1 MTGPANSDCVI
12 SERGG
17 IVENTHRVHAAV
29 VDPDGTLL
37 YSVGDPSRITLIR
50 SAAKPAQ
57 ALAILETGCFE
68 KYGFDDADLALVCAS
83 HSSEER
89 HIKRAQAMLKTI
101 GATEADLCCG
111 GHHALSDAV
120 NRAWIKNDFEPTAIC
135 NNCSGK
141 HAGMIAGA
149 LTIRANK
156 AGYELPDHPTQV
168 RVKQVVHD
176 LCLSQ
181 STSWALDGCHLP
193 APAVPLR
200 NAALLY
206 ARLANAAGHSDR
218 EEQVPNREVQ
228 LRRAFHAMSSHPEM
242 VGGEGRFCT
251 LLAEAFQGQLVGKL
265 GADGCYGVAIRP
277 SGEDSNAR
285 AMGIAVKIEDGNID
299 VLYEAVTEI
308 LEQLQIGSDDT
319 RRKLSRFHQGKR
331 LNTAGAV
338 AGRVYSTF
346 RLRQIADSQSI
357 STTR

>member
-1 MTGPANSDCVI
+1 MTGSANSFDHVV

-29 VDPDGTLL
+29 VDADGTLL
-37 YSVGDPSRITLIR
+37 YSVGDPSRVTLIR

-68 KYGFDDADLALVCAS
+68 KYGFDEADLALVCSS

-89 HIKRAQAMLKTI
+89 HIKRAQAMLKKT
-101 GATEADLCCG
+101 GATEEDLCCG

-120 NRAWIKNDFEPTAIC
+120 NRSWIKNDFEPTAIC

-149 LTIRANK
+149 LTIGAKK
-156 AGYELPDHPTQV
+156 AGYELLDHPMQV
-168 RVKQVVHD
+168 RVKQVVDD
-176 LCLSQ
+176 LCLPQ
-181 STSWALDGCHLP
+181 STFWALDGCHLP
-193 APAVPLR
+193 APAVPLK
-200 NAALLY
+200 NAALLF

-218 EEQVPNREVQ
+218 KEQDSPRDTH
-228 LRRAFHAMSSHPEM
+228 LSRIFHAMSSHPEM

-251 LLAEAFQGQLVGKL
+251 VLAEAFEGTLVGKL

-277 SGEDSNAR
+277 HEGDLNAR
-285 AMGIAVKIEDGNID
+285 ALGIAVKIEDGNID
-299 VLYEAVTEI
+299 VLYEAVVEI
-308 LEQLQIGSDDT
+308 LEQLRIGSDDT
-319 RRKLSRFHQGKR
+319 RRKLSTFYQCKR

-338 AGRVYSTF
+338 VGRVHSAF
-346 RLRQIADSQSI
+346 RLRNAEGQYI
-357 STTR
+357 SATR